1 MGVGVIYRLEEPMS
15 TLQAILFG
23 VMLAL
28 TPSLIVL
35 AALLHG
41 APDMDFD

>member
-1 MGVGVIYRLEEPMS
+1 MS

-23 VMLAL
+23 MMLAL

-41 APDMDFD
+41 APDVDFD